1 MKKILKLV
9 LGLLLVG
16 SMVFGADESAQVI
29 ITTSVGE
36 TTANSGIKVVESF
49 TPSTPA
55 AFDAKFFSAGSTIT
69 LASGVDTS
77 ATDASGEFVVM
88 VRRPVNTSVNV
99 TIGGTTMAL
108 TGGTATIPTIPYK
121 ISGTESPTAV
131 VYVDYTSTS
140 AVTSGSYT
148 AGPAVDG
155 ILRDAKAFTY
165 KIPMSALAPLG
176 TYSATI
182 TFSITVE

>member
-16 SMVFGADESAQVI
+16 SMVFGAKESAQVI

-36 TTANSGIKVVESF
+36 TTANSGIRVVESF

-55 AFDAKFFSAGSTIT
+55 AFDAAFFSAGSVVT
-69 LASGVDTS
+69 LASGKDTS
-77 ATDASGEFVVM
+77 VEKATGGFVVM
-88 VRRPVNTSVNV
+88 VRRPVNTSIDV
-99 TIGGTTMAL
+99 TIGGTAMAS
-108 TGGTATIPTIPYK
+108 GTSTIPHK
-121 ISGTESPTAV
+121 ISATDGT
-131 VYVDYTSTS
+131 VYVDYISES
-140 AVTSGSYT
+140 VVPSKSYT
-148 AGPAVDG
+148 TGPAVDG

-165 KIPMSALAPLG
+165 HIPQAALAPLG

>member
-1 MKKILKLV
+1 MKLV

-16 SMVFGADESAQVI
+16 SMVFGTTESAQVI

-55 AFDAKFFSAGSTIT
+55 AFDATFFSAGSVVA
-69 LASGVDTS
+69 LASGKDTS
-77 ATDASGEFVVM
+77 VEAASGEFVVM
-88 VRRPVNTSVNV
+88 VRRPVDTPATVYIS
-99 TIGGTTMAL
+99 GTTMAL
-108 TGGTATIPTIPYK
+108 TGGVGTVPTIPYQILDTK
-121 ISGTESPTAV
+121 DTSIVYIDNTGTGT
-131 VYVDYTSTS
+131 
-140 AVTSGSYT
+140 VTNSYT
-148 AGPAVDG
+148 VTPDDDS

-165 KIPMSALAPLG
+165 NIPVSALAPLG

-182 TFSITVE
+182 TFSLTVE